1 MDLSRYP
8 CVKMAFDAGKLGGT
22 ATTVFNSSN
31 EEAVRLFLTKKISFL
46 DIENLIEKS
55 LSYYGVI
62 ENPDLNTIIELDKE
76 VKSFV
81 YEKSKNI

>member
-1 MDLSRYP
+1 
-8 CVKMAFDAGKLGGT
+8 MAFDACKLGGT